1 VTELSRDSTPA
12 YALAIGTF
20 DGVHR
25 GHQEILRRTVAVAR
39 EHGLVPAALTYVPH
53 PRAVLHETTPL
64 PYLTTVE
71 RRLELLRA
79 AGMERLE
86 TQAFNRTLAQ
96 LSARA
101 YFERLGQKIPMRH
114 LVVGENFRTGR
125 GREAGVDELRRLGA
139 ELGWTLEAVPAVHIE
154 DGPVSSTRIRAC
166 LIEEGDVAL
175 AGLLLGRPFALS
187 GPVVP
192 GDGRGRTIGVRT
204 ANVRSPG
211 SLLVPRN
218 GVYLC
223 TVSIVGDVHDGLFG
237 LLNVG
242 VRPTFGAGERS
253 VEVHLLDWSGD
264 LYGRTLTLELLERLR
279 DERRFDG
286 VDALVSQIREDIA
299 RARALSASGTAP
311 RR

>member
-1 VTELSRDSTPA
+1 MTQLPPDATPA

-25 GHQEILRRTVAVAR
+25 GHQEILRRTVAAAR
-39 EHGLVPAALTYVPH
+39 ERGLVPAALTYVPH
-53 PRAVLHETTPL
+53 PRTVLYETTPL

-79 AGMERLE
+79 ASMERVE
-86 TQAFNRTLAQ
+86 MQIFDRALAE

-101 YFERLGQKIPMRH
+101 YFELLQAELPVRH

-125 GREAGVDELRRLGA
+125 GREAGVDELRRLGS
-139 ELGWTLEAVPAVHIE
+139 ELGWTLEAVPPVHIE
-154 DGPVSSTRIRAC
+154 DRPVSSTRIRAC

-175 AGLLLGRPFALS
+175 AQVLLGRPFALS

-192 GDGRGRTIGVRT
+192 GDGRGRTIGVPT
-204 ANVRSPG
+204 ANVLPPG
-211 SLLVPRN
+211 DLLIPRN

-223 TVSIVGDVHDGLFG
+223 AVSIAGDEDDRLFG
-237 LLNVG
+237 VLNIG

-264 LYGRTLTLELLERLR
+264 LYGRTLALDLLERLR
-279 DERRFDG
+279 DERRFDD

-299 RARALSASGTAP
+299 RARALSASVTTP
-311 RR
+311 RP